1 MCPCIQRCTLSVSV
15 FTRQIRSSDCSLSLF
30 ANRIVTLSHSSAN
43 IEQPPPLDLFKDF
56 NNITG
61 GRMYSMFL
69 CLPTSCLPN
78 TNTIASVAAEKTRVP
93 HSAGEIIFFGGGQ
106 TRSVAPKGFL
116 CVCWCR
122 VVGVCSSPRVIHC
135 YDSLFYELFSHYLS
149 SSTQTETIQWQRG
162 IHIHS

>member
-43 IEQPPPLDLFKDF
+43 IEQPPPPDLFKDF

-69 CLPTSCLPN
+69 CLPPSCLPN
-78 TNTIASVAAEKTRVP
+78 TNTIASVAAAKTRVL
-93 HSAGEIIFFGGGQ
+93 HSAGEIFFLVGAKLAQ
-106 TRSVAPKGFL
+106 WLPNAF
-116 CVCWCR
+116 CVFVDAEWLVCVQVR
-122 VVGVCSSPRVIHC
+122 V
-135 YDSLFYELFSHYLS
+135 
-149 SSTQTETIQWQRG
+149 
-162 IHIHS
+162 